1 MKQSAGSRQRDGW
14 LLFFSRIPA
23 KPVGNRVK
31 VWRKLAKCGA
41 RPLKGAV
48 YVLPDSDEHRE
59 AFQWLVSE
67 VEGMGGEA
75 AYTRVDSVDSM
86 KNAEIVDI
94 FTRNKESEYQGI
106 AKGLRNIEI
115 KIQSI
120 RKGSGSQ
127 VPKTFAAQFAQL
139 GREFEEI
146 RRTDFFSSPGGDNI
160 AAQIESIQDMI
171 RDISGTERKSVPQAV
186 AQKSRKDYVGKT
198 WVTRKRPF
206 VDRMASAWL
215 IRRFIDTDA
224 VFHFIDEKEV
234 RFTGPET
241 IAFDISGGEFAHAG
255 DLCTFEVLVRVFGIK
270 DRAVRKV
277 AEIVHD
283 LDIRDDRYRHPEAKG
298 IEAVLTGLRG
308 TIVNDAQL
316 LEQGM
321 SVFEMLYRSMS
332 G

>member
-1 MKQSAGSRQRDGW
+1 MKQAAKIRKAGW

-31 VWRKLAKCGA
+31 VWRKLAKAGA

-75 AYTRVDSVDSM
+75 AYTRVDTVDSM
-86 KNAEIVDI
+86 KDAEIIDI
-94 FTRNKESEYQGI
+94 FTRHKEGEYQGI
-106 AKGLRNIEI
+106 AKGLRNTEI
-115 KIQSI
+115 KLQSI
-120 RKGSGSQ
+120 RKGSGSH
-127 VPKTFAAQFAQL
+127 VPKTVAAQFAQL

-146 RRTDFFSSPGGDNI
+146 RRTDFFLSPAGENL
-160 AAQIESIQDMI
+160 AAQIESIQELI
-171 RDISGTERKSVPQAV
+171 RDISGTERKSVPPAV
-186 AQKSRKDYVGKT
+186 AQKSRKDYLGKT

-234 RFTGPET
+234 RFTGAET

-255 DLCTFEVLVRVFGIK
+255 DLCTFEVLAKAFGIK
-270 DRAVRKV
+270 DKHVRKI

-298 IEAVLTGLRG
+298 IEAVLTGLRE

-321 SVFEMLYRSMS
+321 SLFEMLYRSTS